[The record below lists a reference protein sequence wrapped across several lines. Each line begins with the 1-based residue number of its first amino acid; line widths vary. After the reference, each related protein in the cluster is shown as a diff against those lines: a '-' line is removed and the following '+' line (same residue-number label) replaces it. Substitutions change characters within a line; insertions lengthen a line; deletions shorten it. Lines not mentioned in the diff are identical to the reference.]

1 MRFVLTP
8 HEYCASF
15 NCETTLVYKFQRKC
29 VEVEVFLVN
38 LEVINQII

>member
-1 MRFVLTP
+1 MKFVLTP

-15 NCETTLVYKFQRKC
+15 NCEMTLVYKVQKKC
-29 VEVEVFLVN
+29 VEVFLVN